1 MDYDLVG
8 EHRKHMKTIFYFSMQ
23 FKCIILYLSM
33 DNFSNNQLVLNLL
46 LNHEKMHR
54 NFFQI
59 LNCNLMNIEY
69 NHLHLNLLSPGYH
82 HRLRILFW

>member
-1 MDYDLVG
+1 MDYDLME
-8 EHRKHMKTIFYFSMQ
+8 EHRKHMKTIFYFSMIFMNIIQ
-23 FKCIILYLSM
+23 FLSM
-33 DNFSNNQLVLNLL
+33 DNFSNNQFFINLL

-69 NHLHLNLLSPGYH
+69 NH
-82 HRLRILFW
+82 